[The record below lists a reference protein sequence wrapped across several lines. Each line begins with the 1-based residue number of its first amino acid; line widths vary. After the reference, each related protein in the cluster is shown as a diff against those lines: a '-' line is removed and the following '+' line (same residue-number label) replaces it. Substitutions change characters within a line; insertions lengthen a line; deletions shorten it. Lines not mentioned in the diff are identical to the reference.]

1 MYTYNHVVYMVLDF
15 LKISSDDAYYTP
27 DHVLFLLNK
36 YRAYV
41 LKSKYEKSAETPS
54 ESNYQTMHIE
64 FEEQDRIAGIGCSGK
79 YLVST
84 TKLPD
89 SLDLVKPVFT
99 GSDMFGGDISFV
111 SPQRFRYIGFD
122 KWTKN
127 ITYATF
133 LSGKMYMK
141 SCNPLA
147 YYLREGTLYDI
158 FVDPLEAAAD
168 SGEYDVDENGDL
180 CNPMEVEFPLEDN
193 LLPLVMQYVVKDLT
207 GGIYKPK
214 DDENN
219 ADDDLSKL
227 ASFIKSYIKT
237 PLRQQIDGTDTSRV

>member
-15 LKISSDDAYYTP
+15 LKISSDDSYYTP

-41 LKSKYEKSAETPS
+41 LKSKYEDTSKTPS
-54 ESNYQTMHIE
+54 DSNYQTLRLQFDE
-64 FEEQDRIAGIGCSGK
+64 VDRIEGQGCSGK
-79 YLVST
+79 YLIS
-84 TKLPD
+84 KGKIPE
-89 SLDLVKPVFT
+89 SLGIGVPMFAGRDLFQ
-99 GSDMFGGDISFV
+99 GDVCFV
-111 SPQRFRYIGFD
+111 SPMKFRYVGFNR
-122 KWTKN
+122 WMKN

-133 LSGKMYMK
+133 EDGKVYMK

-147 YYLREGTLYDI
+147 YYLREGTYRDI
-158 FVDPLEAAAD
+158 FADPLEAAAD
-168 SGEYDVDENGDL
+168 SGELGVDENGNL
-180 CNPMEVEFPLEDN
+180 CNPLEATFPLEDN

-207 GGIYKPK
+207 GGLYKPK

-227 ASFIKSYIKT
+227 AAFIKSYIKT
-237 PLRQQIDGTDTSRV
+237 PLRQQIDGTATNS

>member
-1 MYTYNHVVYMVLDF
+1 MVLDF

-41 LKSKYEKSAETPS
+41 LKSKYENSADTPS
-54 ESNYQTMHIE
+54 DSNYQTMHLE
-64 FEEQDRIAGIGCSGK
+64 FEEKDRIDGFGCSGK
-79 YLVST
+79 YLVSKG
-84 TKLPD
+84 KLPD
-89 SLDLVKPVFT
+89 SLDIVTP
-99 GSDMFGGDISFV
+99 MFAGKDLFEGDISFV
-111 SPQRFRYIGFD
+111 TPVRFKYVGHY

-127 ITYATF
+127 IVYATF
-133 LSGKMYMK
+133 EGGKIYMK

-147 YYLREGTLYDI
+147 YYLREGTYRDI
-158 FVDPLEAAAD
+158 FANPLEAAAD
-168 SGEYDVDENGDL
+168 SGEYDVDENGEL
-180 CNPMEVEFPLEDN
+180 CNPMEVPFPLEDN

-214 DDENN
+214 DEDNN

-227 ASFIKSYIKT
+227 AAFIRSYIKT
-237 PLRQQIDGTDTSRV
+237 PLRQQIDGSSN

>member
-1 MYTYNHVVYMVLDF
+1 MYTYNHVIYMVLDF
-15 LKISSDDAYYTP
+15 LKISSDDSYYTP
-27 DHVLFLLNK
+27 DHVKFLLDK

-41 LKSKYEKSAETPS
+41 LKSKYEKSGETPS
-54 ESNYQTMHIE
+54 EANYQSIDVE
-64 FEEQDRIAGIGCSGK
+64 LEEVDRVEGLGCSGK

-84 TKLPD
+84 KDIPT
-89 SLDLVKPVFT
+89 SLNI
-99 GSDMFGGDISFV
+99 GSPTFSGKDEFQGDICFV
-111 SPQRFRYIGFD
+111 TPRKFRYVGFS
-122 KWTKN
+122 KWLKN

-133 LSGKMYMK
+133 TRGKIYIK

-147 YYLREGTLYDI
+147 YYMESGTIHDI
-158 FVDPLEAAAD
+158 FADPEAAAAL
-168 SGEYDVDENGDL
+168 SGEYPLDDNGNL

-207 GGIYKPK
+207 GGLYKPK

-227 ASFIKSYIKT
+227 AAFIKSYIKT
-237 PLRQQIDGTDTSRV
+237 PLRQQIDGTASNS

>member
-1 MYTYNHVVYMVLDF
+1 MYTYNHAVYMILDF

-41 LKSKYEKSAETPS
+41 LKSKYEKTTDIPAD
-54 ESNYQTMHIE
+54 SNYQTLHLDFDE
-64 FEEQDRIAGIGCSGK
+64 VDRIEGHNCSGK
-79 YLVST
+79 YLVSQGT
-84 TKLPD
+84 LPD
-89 SLDLVKPVFT
+89 SVGVGTPMFAGKDLFQ
-99 GSDMFGGDISFV
+99 GDISFV
-111 SPQRFRYIGFD
+111 TPQRFKYVGFD
-122 KWTKN
+122 KWFKN

-133 LSGKMYMK
+133 EGGKLYIK

-147 YYLREGTLYDI
+147 YYLKEGTYRDI

-168 SGEYDVDENGDL
+168 SGEYEVDENGEL
-180 CNPMEVEFPLEDN
+180 CNPMEVTFPLEDN

-227 ASFIKSYIKT
+227 AAFIKNYIKT
-237 PLRQQIDGTDTSRV
+237 PLRQQIDGTATS

>member
-1 MYTYNHVVYMVLDF
+1 MILDF

-41 LKSKYEKSAETPS
+41 LKSKYEDTSKVPS
-54 ESNYQTMHIE
+54 DSNYQTLNLE
-64 FEEQDRIAGIGCSGK
+64 FEQVDRIEGQKCSGK
-79 YLVST
+79 YLVSKGT
-84 TKLPD
+84 IPE
-89 SLDLVKPVFT
+89 SLGVGVP
-99 GSDMFGGDISFV
+99 MFAGADIFQGDISFV
-111 SPQRFRYIGFD
+111 SPTKFRYVGFY

-127 ITYATF
+127 ITYATYQG
-133 LSGKMYMK
+133 GKVYLK

-147 YYLREGTLYDI
+147 YYLQKGTYRDI
-158 FVDPLEAAAD
+158 FADPTEAAAA
-168 SGEYDVDENGDL
+168 SGELPVDENGNL
-180 CNPMEVEFPLEDN
+180 CNPLNAIYPLEDN

-207 GGIYKPK
+207 GGLYKPK

-227 ASFIKSYIKT
+227 ATFIRNYVKT
-237 PLRQQIDGTDTSRV
+237 PLRQQIDGSGK